1 MFFGEYLVFKNII
14 SEEQLLEVLTYQMDH
29 LPSFL
34 RILREEK
41 IIPSNELFQLIKI
54 QLETNSD
61 LISVLRDENRIDEIK
76 LHQLYQK
83 QASRRKMI
91 GEVIVDLKYADQ
103 AVIEK
108 SLHEFLKDKE
118 NMRTLKKTEQLVS
131 VKETPAEVEMS
142 DAALESLRELG
153 FAVESIEVAKPAAS
167 ASKVENST
175 KVATIDPTLIIFI
188 DEFLNLY
195 NEKMDK
201 KLSALYGMIEK
212 SFKEGSDTA
221 NYLNSIYRD
230 FHLLKGSASAAKL
243 QSAVEIIHQWEL
255 IFEKALT
262 YTPESLKRWSDK
274 AMPAMKSSLIYLW
287 KMREVIAVE
296 KSEYSYQNS
305 TDLIDSHLTLLEL
318 IRSLD

>member
-1 MFFGEYLVFKNII
+1 MFFGEYLVYKKII

-41 IIPSNELFQLIKI
+41 IMPSNELFNLIKI

-61 LISVLRDENRIDEIK
+61 LISVLRDENKIDEIK

-91 GEVIVDLKYADQ
+91 GEVVVELKYADQ
-103 AVIEK
+103 AIIEK
-108 SLHEFLKDKE
+108 TLHEFLKDKE
-118 NMRTLKKTEQLVS
+118 NMRSLKKSEQVVS
-131 VKETPAEVEMS
+131 VKASSVEVEMS

-153 FAVESIEVAKPAAS
+153 FAVESIEVAKPAPV
-167 ASKVENST
+167 KEVVPEV
-175 KVATIDPTLIIFI
+175 KGDPSLIIFI
-188 DEFLNLY
+188 DEYLNLY

-201 KLSALYGMIEK
+201 KLNALYGMIEK
-212 SFKEGSDTA
+212 SFKEETDTA

-262 YTPESLKRWSDK
+262 YSPDSLKHWSQK
-274 AMPAMKSSLIYLW
+274 AMPAMKSSLAYLW
-287 KMREVIAVE
+287 KMREVIFVD
-296 KSEYSYQNS
+296 KSEYKYQNS
-305 TDLIDSHLTLLEL
+305 ADLIDSHLTLLEL